1 MKTPQQQRKRLL
13 IVSVLALGICAPA
26 STLYAQSS
34 EQAAEPTATLAQ
46 SFERAKTLLPD
57 SAALENRKALAD
69 AQARASSGPL
79 VGPPSLD
86 ADIFTTTDQ
95 FEEQEARVSGALRWR
110 GEGQAGQRE
119 ARATRALA
127 DARLILAQWRLA
139 GDVRNAWWA
148 AVLANQSLL
157 FEQELRELV
166 AERLEAT
173 KNLVAEG
180 LAADLDLAQARSDLE
195 LAEQSVARARLQR
208 ATALSLLMS
217 LTGENV
223 KLPSDDLPQAEP
235 RIADLVLAEHPVVK
249 IASLSEQQAQA
260 SADRLGYEA
269 RPRISA
275 SLGARRERSPVD
287 GRFEDSVLVGVSVP
301 LGKNPRTQA
310 DQAAAQTSATIA
322 AAQAR
327 RAEIRL
333 GAELKLAEQRI
344 ALTQA
349 QLKSAER
356 SAQALEGALELT
368 RRGYEEGE
376 FSYITLSQARTRWAE
391 ARRAMIQAQIAQR
404 ASISAYNQAA
414 GALPR

>member
-1 MKTPQQQRKRLL
+1 
-13 IVSVLALGICAPA
+13 
-26 STLYAQSS
+26 
-34 EQAAEPTATLAQ
+34 
-46 SFERAKTLLPD
+46 
-57 SAALENRKALAD
+57 
-69 AQARASSGPL
+69 L